1 MQSIYTDNTNRNR
14 MEISPINWT
23 FQLGRP
29 AAIERKNTNRICY
42 FPFLDVELGERDKS
56 LTNMVDFFIYVSICQ
71 VTSPRDD
78 IECVCLSCQSSQT
91 DTAVVTKLQ
100 ERLGTVRVPTA
111 VFVVVEKG
119 WLKREREWKKLLYCF
134 CFDYWICRFAERASQ

>member
-23 FQLGRP
+23 FQLCRP
-29 AAIERKNTNRICY
+29 AAIERKKTNRIYC
-42 FPFLDVELGERDKS
+42 FPFLDVELGERGKS
-56 LTNMVDFFIYVSICQ
+56 LMNIVDFFIYVSICQ

-100 ERLGTVRVPTA
+100 ERLRTVRVPTA

-119 WLKREREWKKLLYCF
+119 WLKREYKKLLYCF
-134 CFDYWICRFAERASQ
+134 CFLYRICRFAERASQ